1 MRAKGNLSS
10 NLTSATF
17 FTLPRYAGVSHSSKK
32 RCSKINCVLLPL
44 NRALF
49 GCSRAAEIY
58 YNKPFD
64 IWTSR
69 SVTDILQTSWSRLPN
84 AVKECGGGKCN
95 HHVQIKIVSQRISKA
110 YGRMRSTGCLAVGD
124 GAPSVDTLPGEA
136 NGIISCSSGCPKL
149 SAGRNLRSE
158 FQEQQS
164 DDYQCN
170 HQHRFE

>member
-10 NLTSATF
+10 NLTLCHLLY
-17 FTLPRYAGVSHSSKK
+17 FTSLCGSFALKQKTVLENQLRSS
-32 RCSKINCVLLPL
+32 PA

-110 YGRMRSTGCLAVGD
+110 YGCYAVNW
-124 GAPSVDTLPGEA
+124 LPCCGGMEL
-136 NGIISCSSGCPKL
+136 PRL
-149 SAGRNLRSE
+149 THY
-158 FQEQQS
+158 QERQMG
-164 DDYQCN
+164 
-170 HQHRFE
+170 